1 MDYGYIELST
11 SHKHSAMPSELQ
23 IAKNILKG
31 IEQRGFKKI
40 GKTRC
45 KNEDQTK
52 QFLIMPFMDLLGY
65 SHMDL
70 IPEYDAGYDG
80 KKGKRVDYA
89 IKLGKREPEIIIECK
104 SHGKNLDRHTTQLK
118 EYFANTS
125 NSKIG
130 ILTNGIEY
138 RFYASTERHPIMH
151 NNPFFT
157 FEIGD
162 DDISALKDL
171 SRYHKDIINVEGIVE
186 EANEIIFLSQFN
198 EAMFLELSNPSR
210 DFVKNIFDKM
220 GIGLRMSPEMEAKLE
235 KMIDLYSFKDAID
248 RMVAERAANGKIV
261 TTKEELNAF
270 NIIRT
275 LLVQSNKLSSDRISY
290 RDQKIAFSILIDNNQ
305 RRNIC
310 DLKINSKGKSISIGN
325 YKTSFKNVDDLVKLK
340 KKLIDRALTHL

>member
-1 MDYGYIELST
+1 
-11 SHKHSAMPSELQ
+11 MPSQLQ

-31 IEQRGFKKI
+31 IEGKGFEKI
-40 GKTRC
+40 GKTSC

-65 SHMDL
+65 THMDL
-70 IPEYDAGYDG
+70 IPEYDADYDG

-104 SHGKNLDRHTTQLK
+104 SYGKNLDRHTTQLK

-125 NSKIG
+125 SSKSG

-138 RFYASTERHPIMH
+138 RFYASKERHPMMH

-162 DDISALKDL
+162 DDISTLKDL
-171 SRYHKDIINVEGIVE
+171 ARYHKDLIDVKAIVE
-186 EANEIIFLSQFN
+186 EANEIIFLRQFN

-210 DFVKNIFDKM
+210 DFVKSIYDKM
-220 GIGLRMSPEMEAKLE
+220 GIGSRMNSDMEAKLD
-235 KMIDLYSFKDAID
+235 KMINLHSFKDAID

-261 TTKEELNAF
+261 TTKEELNAY
-270 NIIRT
+270 NIVRT
-275 LLVQSNKLSSDRISY
+275 LLVQSNKISSDRISY
-290 RDQKIAFSILIDNNQ
+290 RDQKTAFSILVDNNQ
-305 RRNIC
+305 RKNIC
-310 DLKINSKGKSISIGN
+310 DLRINSKGKSISIGS
-325 YKTSFKNVDDLVKLK
+325 YKTKFKNVDDLVKMK
-340 KKLIDRALTHL
+340 KKLIDRALTYI